1 MFFMFKKYSNYTI
14 MSMRF
19 EIISFYYIKTTT
31 IELSDTAH
39 TTVLKSNYNKLIS
52 AHCFHTHF
60 NMDKQRGH

>member
-1 MFFMFKKYSNYTI
+1 

-39 TTVLKSNYNKLIS
+39 TTVLKLNYNKLIS